1 MKRLIFNFIC
11 EKSERIKCKTPWDIN
26 DDGLSI
32 IDVES
37 KHKALKVSSR
47 VPKLFY
53 LFKNNLY
60 EILKKYFNDIY
71 IDYIYILQ
79 FSSVELERLKVPLF
93 YKHVFVLL
101 MNHCKEGWIRYTVK
115 CWYDR
120 QLRFK
125 N

>member
-1 MKRLIFNFIC
+1 MKRFIFNFIC

-47 VPKLFY
+47 VPNCFIY
-53 LFKNNLY
+53 LKAIFMKYWRN
-60 EILKKYFNDIY
+60 ILNDIY

-79 FSSVELERLKVPLF
+79 FSSVELERVPLF
-93 YKHVFVLL
+93 YKHVFVVL